1 MARRTVRTVRPVLDV
16 DLVATTNR
24 DWDIALMALR
34 GRRGDPCA
42 ERIAIELQRQRTPAE
57 LALISEGQADTLG
70 RVIELVSIE
79 LTPEQ
84 RRRADEILQVELRR
98 AAGEERG

>member
-1 MARRTVRTVRPVLDV
+1 MARRTVAAIP
-16 DLVATTNR
+16 DLGALATPSR
-24 DWDIALMALR
+24 DWDLALLTLR

-57 LALISEGQADTLG
+57 LGVISEGQADTLG
-70 RVIELVSIE
+70 RVIEAVLGGIK

-98 AAGEERG
+98 AAGEEPG

>member
-1 MARRTVRTVRPVLDV
+1 MARRTVLPVLDV
-16 DLVATTNR
+16 GLVATAKR

-70 RVIELVSIE
+70 RVIEAVLVSIE

>member
-1 MARRTVRTVRPVLDV
+1 MARRTVLPVLDV
-16 DLVATTNR
+16 GLVATTKR
-24 DWDIALMALR
+24 DWDVALMALR

-42 ERIAIELQRQRTPAE
+42 ERIAAELQRQRTPAE
-57 LALISEGQADTLG
+57 LGLISEGQADTLG
-70 RVIELVSIE
+70 RVIEAVLGGIK

-98 AAGEERG
+98 AAGEEPG